1 MDYVNEIT
9 RLRDRMHQEIIC
21 TVITD
26 NRLEPEEF
34 EIAFKYPIDC
44 TVQYYR
50 PTIHNGTEDVIITG
64 IDGSTNELI
73 SVNEDGEDRY
83 VFYSDL
89 KMEDLAQVHRA
100 VITKNYITKQLV
112 SC

>member
-34 EIAFKYPIDC
+34 EIAFKYPIEC

-50 PTIHNGTEDVIITG
+50 PTIHNGNEDVIITG

-73 SVNEDGEDRY
+73 AVNEDGADRY

-89 KMEDLAQVHRA
+89 KMEDLAMVHRA
-100 VITKNYITKQLV
+100 VISKNYTTKQLV